1 MNHVNWRH
9 TEHNIET
16 RLVLL
21 IASLSHPLLCS
32 AQPLLVSLS
41 STESAI
47 TLCITIKDLADSG
60 VEGDDSERG
69 KGTVEGGTH
78 TQGSSMLIMCK
89 GFSFLLSNTATSMY
103 IFCLNTTSK
112 KWVGGVLRIYQYRAE
127 TAATLYSGTN

>member
-1 MNHVNWRH
+1 M
-9 TEHNIET
+9 
-16 RLVLL
+16 
-21 IASLSHPLLCS
+21 
-32 AQPLLVSLS
+32 
-41 STESAI
+41 
-47 TLCITIKDLADSG
+47 
-60 VEGDDSERG
+60 EGDDSERG

-112 KWVGGVLRIYQYRAE
+112 KWVGGVLRIYQYILRLWAE